1 MQLKISPWHKSIE
14 YLDVLIFCLNL
25 MTENYCYCF
34 QHYAHA
40 TTCTFLGKLLSCI
53 LLPFYNL
60 MHFLKLSWKNVMIWV
75 SLVMSFHVKDI
86 KRIFFH
92 TEMSR

>member
-1 MQLKISPWHKSIE
+1 MQLKVSPRHKSIE
-14 YLDVLIFCLNL
+14 YLDVLIFFLNL
-25 MTENYCYCF
+25 MTENYF
-34 QHYAHA
+34 LLLQHYARA

-86 KRIFFH
+86 KRIFFPH
-92 TEMSR
+92 